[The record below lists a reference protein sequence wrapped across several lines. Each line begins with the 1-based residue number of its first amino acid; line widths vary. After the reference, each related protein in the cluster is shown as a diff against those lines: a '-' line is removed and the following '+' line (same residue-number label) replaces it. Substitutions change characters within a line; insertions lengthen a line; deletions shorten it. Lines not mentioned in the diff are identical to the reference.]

1 MVGKSVRAS
10 STLYWTIAETSMK
23 PMTDSFTS
31 LKWADRQM
39 LSYKSF
45 CKRAIVKQGLSRQSQ
60 RWSNT
65 SMLHICRWVLL
76 RLLQSWSLL
85 IRGRQTSLAF
95 RLWMSRKWRR
105 DQILRPSISIKLA
118 FCNSWPVVNSRQRS
132 DQFRATLST
141 RIPTLSAERSLMR
154 LTLSTGCS
162 CKLSLP
168 PIKSVTNN
176 LSKSKGR
183 ESARCVIYAIR

>member
-1 MVGKSVRAS
+1 
-10 STLYWTIAETSMK
+10 
-23 PMTDSFTS
+23 
-31 LKWADRQM
+31 M
-39 LSYKSF
+39 LFYKSS

-65 SMLHICRWVLL
+65 SMLHTCRWVLS
-76 RLLQSWSLL
+76 RLLQNWSQL
-85 IRGRQTSLAF
+85 IRGRLTSLAF
-95 RLWMSRKWRR
+95 RRSMSRQWSREV
-105 DQILRPSISIKLA
+105 ILRPSISIKLA

-141 RIPTLSAERSLMR
+141 RIPTLSAERSLTR